1 MHETIQIIHGYFAS
15 ALLLIILYSSIM
27 WLWFSDSEKQLD
39 NASFRFF
46 LKLEMM
52 VSGLLLILGIIVL
65 ISDASAFSKGWV
77 HLKIMLGIIA
87 VGFVHV
93 SSIKTKKYL
102 NSGMQPADRKKI
114 NIIRA
119 ITIGLI
125 MTTYTLTEV
134 SQAKENPEI
143 QKEIQEKFKNEI

>member
-1 MHETIQIIHGYFAS
+1 MHETIQIIHGYFAI

-27 WLWFSDSEKQLD
+27 WFWFSENEKQLD

-52 VSGLLLILGIIVL
+52 VSGLLLILGIVVL

-102 NSGMQPADRKKI
+102 NSGMQPTDRKKI

-134 SQAKENPEI
+134 SQANENPEI
-143 QKEIQEKFKNEI
+143 QKEIQEKFKK

>member
-1 MHETIQIIHGYFAS
+1 MHETIQIIHGYFAI

-27 WLWFSDSEKQLD
+27 WFWFSENEKQLD

-65 ISDASAFSKGWV
+65 ISDPSVFSKGWV

-102 NSGMQPADRKKI
+102 NSGMQPGDRKKI

-143 QKEIQEKFKNEI
+143 QKEIQEKFKK

>member
-1 MHETIQIIHGYFAS
+1 MHETIQIIHGYFAI

-27 WLWFSDSEKQLD
+27 WFWFSDSEKQLD

-52 VSGLLLILGIIVL
+52 VSGLLLILGIVVL

-77 HLKIMLGIIA
+77 HLKIMLGVIA

-102 NSGMQPADRKKI
+102 NFGMEPADRKKI

>member
-1 MHETIQIIHGYFAS
+1 MHETLQIIHGYFAV

-27 WLWFSDSEKQLD
+27 WFWFSENEKQLD

-46 LKLEMM
+46 LKLEMI
-52 VSGLLLILGIIVL
+52 VSGLLLILGIVAL
-65 ISDASAFSKGWV
+65 ISDPSVFSKGWV

-102 NSGMQPADRKKI
+102 NSGMQPGDRKKI

-143 QKEIQEKFKNEI
+143 QKEIQEKFKK

>member
-1 MHETIQIIHGYFAS
+1 
-15 ALLLIILYSSIM
+15 
-27 WLWFSDSEKQLD
+27 
-39 NASFRFF
+39 
-46 LKLEMM
+46 M

-77 HLKIMLGIIA
+77 HLKIMLGVIA

-102 NSGMQPADRKKI
+102 NSGMEPADRIKI

-134 SQAKENPEI
+134 SQAKENPKI
-143 QKEIQEKFKNEI
+143 VTSSGMTKDKFSQQLKSIYFFLKRTLRFLIHL